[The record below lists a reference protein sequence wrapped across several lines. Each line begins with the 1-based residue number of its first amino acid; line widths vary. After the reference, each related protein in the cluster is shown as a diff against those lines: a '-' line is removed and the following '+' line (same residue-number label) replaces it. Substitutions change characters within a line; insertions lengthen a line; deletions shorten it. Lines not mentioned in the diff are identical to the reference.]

1 MGRNCIQTSDMTK
14 QVPRPITMKILN
26 TLAAYCNYKVMMM
39 LKTITKVQ
47 TTDVSDNISVAVTNS
62 DDGN

>member
-1 MGRNCIQTSDMTK
+1 MTK

-26 TLAAYCNYKVMMM
+26 ILAAYCNYKVMMM

>member
-1 MGRNCIQTSDMTK
+1 
-14 QVPRPITMKILN
+14 
-26 TLAAYCNYKVMMM
+26 MM

-47 TTDVSDNISVAVTNS
+47 TTDVSGKVSVAVTNS

>member
-1 MGRNCIQTSDMTK
+1 
-14 QVPRPITMKILN
+14 
-26 TLAAYCNYKVMMM
+26 MMM

-47 TTDVSDNISVAVTNS
+47 TTDVSDNISVAVINS

>member
-1 MGRNCIQTSDMTK
+1 MTK
-14 QVPRPITMKILN
+14 QVPRPITMMILYI
-26 TLAAYCNYKVMMM
+26 LAAYSNYKVMMM

-47 TTDVSDNISVAVTNS
+47 TTDVSDNISVAVINS